1 MRSRHCC
8 DATTKPLVIAR
19 SIKVHDT
26 FPDRSLA
33 FRACNWK
40 NKCTG
45 IGLGRI
51 SARCESFAR
60 LRRLHTC
67 RRIIILVE
75 THASNINKLLVPKPR
90 RTSCMS
96 IDIEEYP
103 AKYQVGFSINH
114 PHELVLTSIGA
125 HASLQSPRQIAL

>member
-1 MRSRHCC
+1 LELEAGKSNAQNLGWAAFLQG
-8 DATTKPLVIAR
+8 ATPLLDFA
-19 SIKVHDT
+19 VHT
-26 FPDRSLA
+26 
-33 FRACNWK
+33 
-40 NKCTG
+40 
-45 IGLGRI
+45 
-51 SARCESFAR
+51 
-60 LRRLHTC
+60 RRQ
-67 RRIIILVE
+67 IINLVE

-103 AKYQVGFSINH
+103 AKYQVGCSINH